1 MAKPAARL
9 TDPTTSPLPGHG
21 TNAIATGSPD
31 VFFDGLAAARQ
42 GDTCSCGI
50 ALLRPPA
57 S

>member
-9 TDPTTSPLPGHG
+9 TDPSKCPLPGHG

-42 GDTCSCGI
+42 GDTCSCGS